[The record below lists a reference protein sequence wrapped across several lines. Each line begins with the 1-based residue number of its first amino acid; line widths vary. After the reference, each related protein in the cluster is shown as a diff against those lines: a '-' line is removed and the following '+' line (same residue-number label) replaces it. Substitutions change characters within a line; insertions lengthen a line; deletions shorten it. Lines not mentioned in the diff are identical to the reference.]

1 MCPTTTNLPP
11 IPPPQIP
18 RSSVAAPRPDRPPR
32 PWGELPRA
40 QEPAAAGLVIVDK
53 DPGVTSHDIVGAM
66 RRLAGTRKV
75 GHAGTLD
82 PMATGVLCIGI
93 GKATKLLQYVTG
105 TDKEYRA
112 TIRLGVETHTEDA
125 QGEVVAVRG
134 LGSLREAAHLGGT
147 AVEDGAARRE
157 YREDCERED
166 VGRLIPMID
175 AAIDG
180 LRGDIQQ
187 VPSSVSA
194 LKVDG
199 QRAYA
204 RIRAGE
210 AVELAARPVRIERF
224 ERLGEP
230 RLAVHSENPV
240 LDIDV
245 VVQCSAG
252 TYIRALARDLGDA
265 LGTGAHLTALRRIR
279 VGIWGES
286 EARTIS
292 QLAHEIAEGRALPT
306 VDITSLCRGLFTCVD
321 VSAAEADALAHGQF
335 ITGRATITT
344 PAAAICYG
352 RAVALVSNRGSK
364 MKPDL
369 LLVHAN

>member
-147 AVEDGAARRE
+147 AVEDGVMWR
-157 YREDCERED
+157 
-166 VGRLIPMID
+166 
-175 AAIDG
+175 
-180 LRGDIQQ
+180 
-187 VPSSVSA
+187 
-194 LKVDG
+194 
-199 QRAYA
+199 
-204 RIRAGE
+204 
-210 AVELAARPVRIERF
+210 
-224 ERLGEP
+224 
-230 RLAVHSENPV
+230 
-240 LDIDV
+240 
-245 VVQCSAG
+245 
-252 TYIRALARDLGDA
+252 TLARL
-265 LGTGAHLTALRRIR
+265 
-279 VGIWGES
+279 
-286 EARTIS
+286 
-292 QLAHEIAEGRALPT
+292 
-306 VDITSLCRGLFTCVD
+306 
-321 VSAAEADALAHGQF
+321 
-335 ITGRATITT
+335 
-344 PAAAICYG
+344 
-352 RAVALVSNRGSK
+352 
-364 MKPDL
+364 
-369 LLVHAN
+369 